1 MYNHV
6 VYVHK
11 LVYEGLHKYKLNNI
25 EDSNVNTEAATGGK
39 KRKKVF
45 LEILQS
51 SQESTC
57 SRVSFLI
64 KFRFS

>member
-25 EDSNVNTEAATGGK
+25 EDSNVNTEAATGG
-39 KRKKVF
+39 V
-45 LEILQS
+45 Q
-51 SQESTC
+51 
-57 SRVSFLI
+57 
-64 KFRFS
+64 

>member
-25 EDSNVNTEAATGGK
+25 EDSNVNTEAATGG
-39 KRKKVF
+39 V
-45 LEILQS
+45 L
-51 SQESTC
+51 
-57 SRVSFLI
+57 
-64 KFRFS
+64 